1 MISLSGYDAWKT
13 REPDPWIEP
22 KGEEDEWPDIYDDR
36 WGWDARFGWLD
47 DDWDGWE
54 PT

>member
-1 MISLSGYDAWKT
+1 MLIGYDAWKT
-13 REPDPWIEP
+13 REPELWVEP
-22 KGEEDEWPDIYDDR
+22 TEDEWIDHFYDDR

-54 PT
+54 PA